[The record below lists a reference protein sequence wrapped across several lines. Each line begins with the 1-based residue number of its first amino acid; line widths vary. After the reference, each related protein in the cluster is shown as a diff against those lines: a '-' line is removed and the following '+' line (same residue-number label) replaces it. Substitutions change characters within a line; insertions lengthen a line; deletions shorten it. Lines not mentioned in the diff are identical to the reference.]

1 MRSSFSREFTKFM
14 EQSRCKYWIR
24 SSRSLT
30 NVTQPSAGFQMH
42 RLSSGNRAASP
53 VMSAVAPKAEID
65 LEPWKLRYGSV
76 GVLPCDNLTAHYPA
90 FIKVAR
96 TELAAP

>member
-1 MRSSFSREFTKFM
+1 MF
-14 EQSRCKYWIR
+14 
-24 SSRSLT
+24 
-30 NVTQPSAGFQMH
+30 
-42 RLSSGNRAASP
+42 
-53 VMSAVAPKAEID
+53 AVAPKAEID

-90 FIKVAR
+90 FIKVAQ